1 MNELLEKLKA
11 ADAICKQA
19 NPYYESATQLQ
30 QQCDEQLA
38 TLPKRKKKWIII
50 AVVIYLVI
58 VPIVSNILLAIPVIG
73 KFLGAVAGM
82 GGLVAA
88 IFVGVNGWKKEQVKT
103 DEEVARLQ
111 KEIQAKKDQGQ
122 AVFDQYA
129 AEMDFLPVDYWYP
142 LATEYLVNMVKSG
155 RASTL
160 GEAIDRFDEQ
170 LHRWKIEES
179 NAQMLAMQQ
188 QQTAHLASIKTSSKI
203 SAAANVTN
211 TIFNIAKH
219 L

>member
-11 ADAICKQA
+11 ADSIFKKAS
-19 NPYYESATQLQ
+19 PYYESATQLQ

-38 TLPKRKKKWIII
+38 TLPKRKKKWILIGVLI
-50 AVVIYLVI
+50 YAVSCT
-58 VPIVSNILLAIPVIG
+58 IVSNIVLFIPVIG
-73 KFLGAVAGM
+73 RVLGVLVGM
-82 GGLVAA
+82 VCLVAA
-88 IFVGVNGWKKEQVKT
+88 VYVGLNGWKKEQET
-103 DEEVARLQ
+103 TNTEVARLQ
-111 KEIQAKKDQGQ
+111 KEIQAKKAQGQ
-122 AVFDQYA
+122 AVFDQH
-129 AEMDFLPVDYWYP
+129 AEELDFLPVDYWYP
-142 LATEYLVNMVKSG
+142 LATEYLVNAVKSG
-155 RASTL
+155 RAATL

-179 NAQMLAMQQ
+179 NAQMLALQQ

-211 TIFNIAKH
+211 TLFNIANH